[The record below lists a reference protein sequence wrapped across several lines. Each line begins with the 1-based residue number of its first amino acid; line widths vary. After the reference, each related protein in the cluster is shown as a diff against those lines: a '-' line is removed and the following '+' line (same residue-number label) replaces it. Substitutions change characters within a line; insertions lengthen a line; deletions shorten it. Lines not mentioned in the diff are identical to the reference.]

1 MAVARLVEDK
11 TVVEDVG
18 ADVKPFP
25 AQIALEALQ
34 VPVSSFDVGI
44 IGGCWL
50 FADAAHGTLGSVI
63 GISGSRDGENR
74 QDSGEV
80 ATYVVR
86 LRELWLWLHRNEV
99 TWDDAHSLNFEVL
112 HSIFNIRIKCA

>member
-1 MAVARLVEDK
+1 MAVARFVEDK
-11 TVVEDVG
+11 TVVENVG
-18 ADVKPFP
+18 ADVESFP
-25 AQIALEALQ
+25 TENTLEALQ

-99 TWDDAHSLNFEVL
+99 NVG
-112 HSIFNIRIKCA
+112 